1 MDRRH
6 FLAAGAGAAAWAC
19 AGVQAAPAG
28 GTTLRLDQLPPPG
41 AGKSSGE
48 PFVFGVESVMVDN
61 GFADYIRKA
70 IARDVGLAVQI
81 VSGPSIDLL
90 DRLEAGT
97 LAAALTCAPNR
108 EAVLDRKGLIIGYRP
123 VAVTTSVLL
132 GPPKDPAG
140 IKGLSDL
147 AQAYAR
153 LVERG
158 SQTAAQVQTGQP
170 DGCGYV
176 AQGENSGLRDV
187 ELGLFK
193 PAGARAAG
201 AWLRTAPA
209 GSLSAIKLA
218 SQWPVGGAY
227 TLAEQSM
234 VARAGKI
241 PLKPMIDDI
250 RTTYT
255 VARSFRY
262 THPAA
267 NMLMGWLVTSTGKAA
282 INGFKRGYRVPG

>member
-6 FLAAGAGAAAWAC
+6 FLAGSAAALAL
-19 AGVQAAPAG
+19 AQTHAQSGSG
-28 GTTLRLDQLPPPG
+28 LRPPISLDKLPPPS
-41 AGKSSGE
+41 AGKGE
-48 PFVFGVESVMVDN
+48 PFVFGVETMMVEN

-70 IARDVGLAVQI
+70 IARDVGLAVDI
-81 VSGPSIDLL
+81 VSGPSVDLL
-90 DRLEAGT
+90 DKLEAGT
-97 LAAALTCAPNR
+97 LAAALTNAPNR
-108 EAVLDRKGLIIGYRP
+108 EALLDKKGLIIGYRP
-123 VAVTTSVLL
+123 VVVTTSVLL

-140 IKGLSDL
+140 IKGMTNL

-153 LVERG
+153 LVEMG
-158 SQTAAQVQTGQP
+158 TQTAAQVQTGQA

-176 AQGENSGLRDV
+176 AQGENSGTRDL
-187 ELGLFK
+187 EAGLFK
-193 PAGARAAG
+193 PAGAKASG

-209 GSLSAIKLA
+209 GSLSAVKLA

-227 TLAEQSM
+227 TLIEQS
-234 VARAGKI
+234 VLARAGKI
-241 PLKPMIDDI
+241 PLKPVIDGI
-250 RTTYT
+250 PTTYT

-282 INGFKRGYRVPG
+282 INGFKRGYHTPT